1 MLPLSPWLEH
11 WGRLVA
17 VHPSLSH
24 DERIQV
30 ARQLI
35 RGCDSTSR
43 GWCVP
48 NQVGYYR
55 ALQGMISAM
64 NIERLS
70 KDLDKDCR
78 EVLKT
83 HECRAQLSL
92 SEEAFAARLGARAR
106 ELLDDDDAAGAAVM
120 ASLK

>member
-1 MLPLSPWLEH
+1 
-11 WGRLVA
+11 
-17 VHPSLSH
+17 
-24 DERIQV
+24 
-30 ARQLI
+30 
-35 RGCDSTSR
+35 
-43 GWCVP
+43 
-48 NQVGYYR
+48 
-55 ALQGMISAM
+55 MISAM